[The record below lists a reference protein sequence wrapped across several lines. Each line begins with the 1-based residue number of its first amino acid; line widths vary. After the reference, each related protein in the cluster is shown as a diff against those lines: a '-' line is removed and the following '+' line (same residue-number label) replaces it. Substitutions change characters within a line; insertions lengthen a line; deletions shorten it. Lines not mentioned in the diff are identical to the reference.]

1 MTNSSNLMMKLHADC
16 ILLERI
22 LDKKVRTHL
31 KNLGDIEFV
40 KGCVRGG
47 DLELVKRYEEKLIE
61 MRSAVN

>member
-1 MTNSSNLMMKLHADC
+1 MMKLHADC

-22 LDKKVRTHL
+22 LDKKVRAHL

-40 KGCVRGG
+40 KGCVSGG
-47 DLELVKRYEEKLIE
+47 DLELVKRYEEKLVE